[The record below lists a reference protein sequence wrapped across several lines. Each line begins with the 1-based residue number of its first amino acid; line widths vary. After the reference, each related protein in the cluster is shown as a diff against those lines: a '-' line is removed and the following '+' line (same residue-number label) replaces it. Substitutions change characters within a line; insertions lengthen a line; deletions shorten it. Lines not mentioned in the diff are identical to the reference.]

1 MVLRGASSYV
11 VVCRM
16 AGGKVCER
24 HYRARGHKAA
34 AKLAVA
40 DGAEAILSIEREDE
54 EDGTPRKKV
63 GLRSKLVLPLILGL
77 LVSAVGVAVFWYLRG
92 RPKLW

>member
-1 MVLRGASSYV
+1 MVFRGENSYI

-24 HYRARGHKAA
+24 HYRARGHDAA
-34 AKLAVA
+34 VKLAFD
-40 DGAEAILSIEREDE
+40 DGAEEILDIEREDAE
-54 EDGTPRKKV
+54 EHVRKNV
-63 GLRSKLVLPLILGL
+63 GLFSKLFIPLILGL
-77 LVSAVGVAVFWYLRG
+77 LVSAAGVAVFWYLRG

>member
-1 MVLRGASSYV
+1 MVLRGESSYI

-16 AGGKVCER
+16 AGGRVCER

-34 AKLAVA
+34 AKLAA
-40 DGAEAILSIEREDE
+40 GDGAEAILSIEREDA
-54 EDGTPRKKV
+54 EDRVRKKG
-63 GLRSKLVLPLILGL
+63 GLFSKLVIPLVLGL
-77 LVSAVGVAVFWYLRG
+77 LVSALGVAVFWFLRG